1 MTKHQQPYMEAI
13 TAERKE
19 TRRPYLAF
27 PGGMQQGFG
36 TCWPPCHNSSS
47 PAHPVVLSA
56 RLSAMLCRALALL
69 TLPAA
74 LPPVRATSRTKTC
87 ASDNHSRLV
96 PIPCMQATVPTVL
109 TNHLCFS
116 ILGRYC
122 FCHIFRP
129 CLDAPYHTYT
139 LHVKPRRFS
148 CARHNAVSRHTV

>member
-1 MTKHQQPYMEAI
+1 MEAI

-27 PGGMQQGFG
+27 PGGMQQGFA
-36 TCWPPCHNSSS
+36 TCWPPRHNSSS